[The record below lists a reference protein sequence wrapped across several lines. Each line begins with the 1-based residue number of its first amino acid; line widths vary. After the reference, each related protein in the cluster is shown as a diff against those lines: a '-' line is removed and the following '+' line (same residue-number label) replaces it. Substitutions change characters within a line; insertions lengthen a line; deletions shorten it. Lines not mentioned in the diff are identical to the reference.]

1 VSTIIVVGGGIVGLA
16 TARHLALLGH
26 GVTLLEKEPDLAR
39 HQSGRNSGVVHA
51 GLSYPPGSHKAVLAV
66 RGCASMRSYAE
77 ERGLGYRNTGK
88 LVVATSTDEIPA
100 LKGLAERAAANGVPS
115 RLVGAAEARG
125 HEPHVAGVGWLWV
138 ESSGIVDYPA
148 VCASLA
154 AEMVAAGGEI
164 RLSTSF
170 LGARSDS
177 RSVRVSTSSSDMEAD
192 ALVTCAGLYADRA
205 ARLSGVDPEVRI
217 LPFRGEYF
225 DLSPAA
231 GDLVR
236 GLVYPVPDPRFPFLG
251 VHLTRSVHGGVH
263 LGPNAVLATAREG
276 YSRGD
281 VDWRDVRD
289 VVSWPGWWRLAA
301 RHWRPGTA
309 ELARSLSR
317 RAFAR
322 SASRLVP
329 GIAAADLRPAP
340 SGVRAQAV
348 RRDGAL
354 VDDFLI
360 RQAPRQL
367 HVLNAPSPAA
377 TASLEIA
384 GYLAGLLP
392 GVLP

>member
-1 VSTIIVVGGGIVGLA
+1 MTRIIVVGGGIVGLA
-16 TARHLALLGH
+16 TARRLALLGH
-26 GVTLLEKEPDLAR
+26 GVTLIEKEADLAR

-66 RGCASMRSYAE
+66 RGCASLRRYAE
-77 ERGLGYRNTGK
+77 ERDLAYRNTGK
-88 LVVATSTDEIPA
+88 LVVATSRDEVPA
-100 LKGLAERAAANGVPS
+100 LERLAERAVANGVPA
-115 RLVGAAEARG
+115 RLVDADEARER
-125 HEPHVAGVGWLWV
+125 EPHVAGVSWLWV

-148 VCASLA
+148 VCRSLA
-154 AEMVAAGGEI
+154 AEFAAAGGEI
-164 RLSTSF
+164 RLSTTF

-177 RSVRVSTSSSDMEAD
+177 QAVRVSTSDGDLEAD

-276 YSRGD
+276 YTRGD
-281 VDWRDVRD
+281 LDWRDLRD

-301 RHWRPGTA
+301 RNWRPGTA

-340 SGVRAQAV
+340 AGVRAQAV

-354 VDDFLI
+354 VDDFLV
-360 RQAPRQL
+360 RQSPRQL

-384 GYLAGLLP
+384 DHLAGLLP
-392 GVLP
+392 DVLP

>member
-1 VSTIIVVGGGIVGLA
+1 VTRIIVVGGGIVGLA
-16 TARHLALLGH
+16 TARRLALLGH
-26 GVTLLEKEPDLAR
+26 GVTLIEKEADLAR

-66 RGCASMRSYAE
+66 RGCESIRRYAE
-77 ERGLGYRNTGK
+77 ERDLAYRNTGK
-88 LVVATSTDEIPA
+88 LVVATSQDEVPA
-100 LKGLAERAAANGVPS
+100 LHKLAERAMANGVPAG
-115 RLVGAAEARG
+115 LVDADEARER
-125 HEPHVAGVGWLWV
+125 EPHIAGVAWLWV

-148 VCASLA
+148 VCRSLA
-154 AEMVAAGGEI
+154 AELATAGGEI
-164 RLSTSF
+164 RLSTTF

-177 RSVRVSTSSSDMEAD
+177 RSVRVSTSGGDLEAD
-192 ALVTCAGLYADRA
+192 ALITCAGLYADRA

-231 GDLVR
+231 GDLVS

-263 LGPNAVLATAREG
+263 LGPNALLATAREG
-276 YSRGD
+276 YTRGD
-281 VDWRDVRD
+281 VDWRDLRD

-301 RHWRPGTA
+301 RNWRPGTA

-340 SGVRAQAV
+340 AGVRAQAV

-354 VDDFLI
+354 VDDFLV
-360 RQAPRQL
+360 RQSPRQL

-384 GYLAGLLP
+384 GHLAGLLP
-392 GVLP
+392 DVLP

>member
-1 VSTIIVVGGGIVGLA
+1 VSRIIVVGGGIVGLA

-26 GVTLLEKEPDLAR
+26 GVTLLEKEADLAR

-66 RGCASMRSYAE
+66 RGCASMRRYAE
-77 ERGLGYRNTGK
+77 ERDLAYCNTGK
-88 LVVATSTDEIPA
+88 LVVATSRDEVPA
-100 LKGLAERAAANGVPS
+100 LERLAERAAANGVPVS
-115 RLVGAAEARG
+115 LVGAEEARE

-148 VCASLA
+148 VCGSLA
-154 AEMVAAGGEI
+154 AELTAAGAEI
-164 RLSTSF
+164 RLSTTF

-177 RSVRVSTSSSDMEAD
+177 RSVRVSTSRGDLEAD

-217 LPFRGEYF
+217 VPFRGEYF

-231 GDLVR
+231 ADLVR

-276 YSRGD
+276 YTRGD
-281 VDWRDVRD
+281 VDWRDLRD

-340 SGVRAQAV
+340 AGVRAQAV

-354 VDDFLI
+354 VDDFLV
-360 RQAPRQL
+360 RQASRQL

-384 GYLAGLLP
+384 GHLAGLLP
-392 GVLP
+392 DVLP